1 MRPAML
7 LTLALVPILSRSVA
21 SAEVT
26 EFTEKAEWEAAAG
39 EFTTIDFTGFPN
51 GTFLTN
57 QFEDLGVLFTDGADV
72 IRYSPVAFPND
83 DWGLDGNEFIQLEFS
98 QPMTSIAMDFP
109 GAIVFRLFSEGTQ
122 IYESSMFGGVGTG
135 LFGGLVSTE
144 AFDGVIVIDP
154 ADDDVNADDLHFG
167 PPIPAPGAL
176 ALAGVVLFPARRR
189 RGAEVAG
196 PDNRRSPRVAASRLC
211 ALAERAGVCDAA

>member
-72 IRYSPVAFPND
+72 IRFNPEAFPND
-83 DWGLDGNEFIQLEFS
+83 DWGLDGNEVIQLEFS
-98 QPMTSIAMDFP
+98 QPMTSIAMNFP
-109 GAIVFRLFSEGTQ
+109 GELRIRLLFNGEEL
-122 IYESSMFGGVGTG
+122 YESSDFGGVGSG
-135 LFGGLVSTE
+135 FFGGLVSSDP
-144 AFDGVIVIDP
+144 FDTAMIWDRF
-154 ADDDVNADDLHFG
+154 DENVNVDDLHFG
-167 PPIPAPGAL
+167 PPIPAPGAIGLIGL
-176 ALAGVVLFPARRR
+176 ALI
-189 RGAEVAG
+189 GAC
-196 PDNRRSPRVAASRLC
+196 RH
-211 ALAERAGVCDAA
+211 RA